1 MKCSICYIE
10 FINPKEYSK
19 EAFDALFKGETTTHN
34 NFDPDKFMRFTSL
47 IIQKDNN
54 PFKCNT
60 PNCEH
65 LYCVQCYTKIKQ
77 GENVEDEWDYGKKDT
92 FQCAYCRN
100 IDYKDYMKNNV
111 LNDMM
116 LKVLGTKNFAKWYV
130 NTKNN
135 MFKGC
140 LLYTSPSPRD
150 LSTSRMPSSA

>member
-135 MFKGC
+135 MFKG
-140 LLYTSPSPRD
+140 
-150 LSTSRMPSSA
+150 

>member
-92 FQCAYCRN
+92 FQYATSYKYSSVIRSLSPDTLCSKNVFFIWHKINEN
-100 IDYKDYMKNNV
+100 IV
-111 LNDMM
+111 LPSYEIIFNYSIIRIC
-116 LKVLGTKNFAKWYV
+116 F
-130 NTKNN
+130 
-135 MFKGC
+135 FKFYNEIDGIIFI
-140 LLYTSPSPRD
+140 
-150 LSTSRMPSSA
+150 

>member
-116 LKVLGTKNFAKWYV
+116 LTVLGPKEFALWL
-130 NTKNN
+130 
-135 MFKGC
+135 FD
-140 LLYTSPSPRD
+140 SHH
-150 LSTSRMPSSA
+150 